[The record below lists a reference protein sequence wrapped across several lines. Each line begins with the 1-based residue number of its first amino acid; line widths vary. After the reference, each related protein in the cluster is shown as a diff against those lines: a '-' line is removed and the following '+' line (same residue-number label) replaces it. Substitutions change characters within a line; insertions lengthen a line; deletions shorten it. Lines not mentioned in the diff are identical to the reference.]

1 MLRNKIC
8 QCRRSRCERSD
19 YSAVECRQYM
29 LLKVLEQVSVN
40 KKGGRV
46 WKHLG
51 KLAGPGEG

>member
-1 MLRNKIC
+1 
-8 QCRRSRCERSD
+8 
-19 YSAVECRQYM
+19 M

-46 WKHLG
+46 WKHLW